1 MATVELGRESRHGS
15 RPALPKAA
23 TLRSNQVMA
32 TPSPGPG
39 ATPSPAIRLLLVD
52 DHPLVRDGLRARLQ
66 AVPGFEV
73 VGEASNA
80 EEAHAQLGAL
90 QPTLV
95 LMDVGMKGVNGIDLT
110 SALLER
116 EPALLVLMLS
126 MYDNPEYV
134 QRAMQ
139 AGARG
144 YVLKDSP
151 ASEIIAAIEAVAGGG
166 TFLSPAVSRRLFRNQ
181 TPRPMLSSRECEI
194 LAALARGL
202 SSKHIDR
209 EMDVSV
215 RTVEAHRQNI
225 KRKLSLEGQAE
236 LIKYAVEHAGK
247 LG

>member
-1 MATVELGRESRHGS
+1 M
-15 RPALPKAA
+15 
-23 TLRSNQVMA
+23 
-32 TPSPGPG
+32 PSSPPGPD
-39 ATPSPAIRLLLVD
+39 AAPPSAIRLLLVD
-52 DHPLVRDGLRARLQ
+52 DHPLVRDGLRARLE

-73 VGEASNA
+73 VGEAANA
-80 EEAHAQLGAL
+80 QEAQAQLGAL
-90 QPTLV
+90 QPTIV

-116 EPALLVLMLS
+116 EPSLLVLMLS

-166 TFLSPAVSRRLFRNQ
+166 TFLSPAVSKRLFRNQ
-181 TPRPMLSSRECEI
+181 APRPVLSLREGEI
-194 LAALARGL
+194 LSALARGL
-202 SSKHIDR
+202 SSKQIAR

-215 RTVEAHRQNI
+215 RTVEAHRQSI
-225 KRKLSLEGQAE
+225 KRKLGLEGQAE

-247 LG
+247 IT